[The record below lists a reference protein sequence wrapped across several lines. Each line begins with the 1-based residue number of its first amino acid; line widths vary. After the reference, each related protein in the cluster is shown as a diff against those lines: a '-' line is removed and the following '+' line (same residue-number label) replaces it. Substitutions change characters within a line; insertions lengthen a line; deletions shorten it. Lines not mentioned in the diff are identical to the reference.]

1 MFVLLDLLLLFYAC
15 YIRFFPSIDGDLS
28 LCYKSLKKCKGR
40 KNLNKQNKTPA
51 ILVSVLLILSI
62 AASALVLPNAAQ
74 IYPQPGTHIPT
85 YAYLNIAPN
94 PAGVGQ
100 TVTVNFFLATPLENS
115 GGGGTTGIPI
125 NMRVVRINPDGTN
138 TTMGPFTG
146 DTTGGSYTTF
156 VPDHVGNWT
165 FQFFYD
171 GQTLTGNNATST
183 PKGWGALINDPSMS
197 KPVTLVVQEDAISR
211 SSYPI
216 TPLPTSWWE
225 TPVTA
230 ENVQEWYKVTGPWLG
245 FGSVTFATTGS
256 YNATSFC
263 NPYTDSP
270 LSGHVLW
277 TKVWANGGVVG
288 GDAGGTEDTGHYW
301 STRQYQPQYAPVII
315 NGIMYSQT
323 FDITMGTNQ
332 GHGIQAVNIYTGE
345 TIYTINTTNTLRCG
359 MTTRYGHINQYGA
372 IGPFIWTTGG
382 LPAGDVGGSP
392 IIQQSGTTQW
402 NMYDALNGE
411 YVLSVVNGSA
421 LTLRPDANGNL
432 IGYFINNTAGT
443 QTVYPNVNAP
453 SQKVTTTGP
462 HLTCVN
468 MTMAI
473 GQTGGSWQPARNTV
487 REMKTGYMWDLNLP
501 NNISGAII
509 DPALYINA
517 VVGNAVIMT
526 GGMVHAQGA
535 GGETAG
541 WMVYCSVDADSGSLL
556 WLKNL
561 TYADGWKSYLPFTRT
576 SFCYGEGKIFNMND
590 VNYVIDAIDARTG
603 AKVWTNTFTGDNGAD
618 PNAYDLFSLKPY
630 VANGKL
636 VTAGLGGDL
645 WCHDTSN
652 GNLLWYTNTTK
663 LIGDPGIETPYG
675 IWPLWVFNCAGFTKD
690 VAYMPIGH
698 EYNPPLFHGAQMLA
712 VNLTDG
718 SLIWNELGTY
728 IRSTS
733 IAYNIMFSMNAYDNQ
748 IYAFGKGPS
757 QTTIQAPQ
765 IGVTTDTPIT
775 ITGRVTDIA
784 EGSKRHDVAANF
796 PNGIPCVS
804 DASQSKF
811 MEYVYQQ
818 QPIPMDTTG
827 VSVTISVIDSN
838 GNYRQIGST
847 KTMDGEYAFVW
858 TPDISGTFTV
868 IASFD
873 GSNSYYPSSATS
885 YFYAGEAATPQPT
898 QQPQSGLATTSD
910 VLTYIAAATVAI
922 IVAIA
927 IVGFLVVRKH
937 A

>member
-1 MFVLLDLLLLFYAC
+1 MQTL
-15 YIRFFPSIDGDLS
+15 RN
-28 LCYKSLKKCKGR
+28 KS
-40 KNLNKQNKTPA
+40 A
-51 ILVSVLLILSI
+51 ILISAILILSMAASVLLT
-62 AASALVLPNAAQ
+62 PNAAQ
-74 IYPQPGTHIPT
+74 VYPPPGTHIPT
-85 YAYLNIAPN
+85 YAYLNVAPN

-100 TVTVNFFLATPLENS
+100 TVTINFFLATPLETA

-125 NMRVVRINPDGTN
+125 NMRVVQVNPDGTN
-138 TTMGPFTG
+138 KTLGPFTG

-171 GQTLTGNNATST
+171 GQTLEGNTANDS
-183 PKGWGALINDPSMS
+183 PRGWGGLINDPSMS
-197 KPVTLVVQEDAISR
+197 VPVTLVVQEEAIPR

-230 ENVQEWYKVTGPWLG
+230 ENVQEWYKITGPWLG
-245 FGSVTFATTGS
+245 FGTTSFGQTGS
-256 YNATSFC
+256 YNASSFC
-263 NPYTDSP
+263 NPYTPSV

-288 GDAGGTEDTGHYW
+288 GDAGGSEDTGHYW

-323 FDITMGTNQ
+323 FDICKGTNM
-332 GHGIQAVNIYTGE
+332 GAGIQAVNIYTGE

-359 MTTRYGHINQYGA
+359 MTTRYGQINQYGA
-372 IGPFIWTTGG
+372 IGPFIWTTGT
-382 LPAGDVGGSP
+382 LPASDTGGSRP
-392 IIQQSGTTQW
+392 TNVGEQW
-402 NMYDALNGE
+402 NMYDALNGQ
-411 YVLSVVNGSA
+411 YILSIVNGSA

-443 QTVYPNVNAP
+443 ERVYPKP
-453 SQKVTTTGP
+453 GQSEIVTNTGP

-487 REMKTGYMWDLNLP
+487 REMKTGYMWSVP
-501 NNISGAII
+501 VPTNISGAEIN
-509 DPALYINA
+509 PALAINNI
-517 VVGNAVIMT
+517 VGNAVVLS
-526 GGMVHAQGA
+526 GGYTHGQGF
-535 GGETAG
+535 GGESSG
-541 WMVYCSVDADSGSLL
+541 WLVWASFDADTGQLL
-556 WLKNL
+556 WNKNL
-561 TYADGWKSYLPFTRT
+561 TYTDGWKSYLPYTRT
-576 SFCYGEGKIFNMND
+576 SQAYGEGIIFNMND

-603 AKVWTNTFTGDNGAD
+603 AKVWTNTFTGDHGSE
-618 PNAYDLFSLKPY
+618 PNYYDLFSLKPN

-636 VTAGLGGDL
+636 VTVGLGGDA
-645 WCHDTSN
+645 WCHNAKT
-652 GNLLWYTNTTK
+652 GELLWYTNTTK
-663 LIGDPGIETPYG
+663 ILGDPGIETPYG
-675 IWPLWVFNCAGFTKD
+675 IWPFWVFNCMGFTND
-690 VAYMPIGH
+690 VAYLPIGH
-698 EYNPPLFHGAQMLA
+698 EYNPPLFHGAQMIAL
-712 VNLTDG
+712 NLTDG
-718 SLIWNELGTY
+718 TPIWTELGTY

-733 IAYNIMFSMNAYDNQ
+733 IAYGIMLSMNAYDNQ

-757 QTTIQAPQ
+757 QTTILAPQ
-765 IGVTTDTPIT
+765 VGVSTATPIT

-796 PNGIPCVS
+796 PNGVPCVS

-818 QPIPMDTTG
+818 QPIPMDATG
-827 VSVTISVIDSN
+827 VDVTISVIDDN

-847 KTMDGEYAFVW
+847 KTVDGTYAFVW
-858 TPDISGTFTV
+858 TPDISGTFQV

-873 GSNSYYPSSATS
+873 GSNSYYPSSATT
-885 YFYAGEAATPQPT
+885 YFYASEAATPQPT
-898 QQPQSGLATTSD
+898 AQPQTGLATTAD
-910 VLTYIAAATVAI
+910 LLTYMAAGVIAI
-922 IVAIA
+922 IIVVV
-927 IVGFLVVRKH
+927 IVGLLILRKK
-937 A
+937 